1 MRTSRWPISHLPI
14 SDITPF
20 TYRDGETYLEL
31 LNRLSQY
38 ITEQLHPN
46 LRKTVEH
53 MVEEMEHILA
63 AQHNKYVEGIQDFQ
77 RIHDAFMT
85 DVNSALM
92 ALNDNAVTDLARD
105 PGSAFGSYLQRTIN
119 ALGDTIDSSQRIRS
133 HREFGIVG
141 GSIRQI
147 QDAVDGMNPGDI
159 LTLPTDMVFV
169 GDDEQLIIDKPVTI
183 RGGSFR
189 WESYLS
195 DQRAMIDVSVSGVT
209 LEDGVYR
216 GIGNTVHHR
225 DRYLIRFL
233 GTENKYISFTFRNNR
248 VSDTWYSAVIGRF
261 VRDFE
266 VSGNTIVDVR
276 YSGIG
281 INSGKR
287 GVITNNTVNNVVGH
301 TSQNYN
307 AYGISVSNN
316 ASLPLSHRSED
327 IEVSHNHVSG
337 VPHWEGLDTH
347 SGQNIRFIYNVVK
360 GCRRGIALVAH
371 MDDGSKW
378 DRNSGHSNILIH
390 GNSVDGSGAS
400 TDIFSEVRGIS
411 LGGALNRRDND
422 SVVTDNT
429 IVNYSENPIFARFER
444 PDLYRWHKMVCTG
457 NVSDL
462 PGPLPTTNVDSGWGE
477 ASRHLN
483 LESGVSDGRLRTR
496 LQVVEGRATLNI
508 KGTFSFTES
517 GAQAFTI
524 RQDIRSYYP
533 LSFDDLG
540 SEFSIGSLMSTS
552 EPYTMGRV
560 TVRGNAGFRC
570 YGRDVAGKTVFIDVV
585 I

>member
-195 DQRAMIDVSVSGVT
+195 DQRAMIEVSVSGVT

-225 DRYLIRFL
+225 DRWLIRFE
-233 GTENKYISFTFRNNR
+233 GTESRYISFTFRNNH
-248 VSDTWYSAVIGRF
+248 VSDTWYSAVYGRF
-261 VRDFE
+261 VRDFD
-266 VSGNTIVDVR
+266 VSGNTITDVR

-281 INSGKR
+281 ISSGKH
-287 GVITNNTVNNVVGH
+287 GVVKNNTVKNVVGQS
-301 TSQNYN
+301 SQNYN
-307 AYGISVSNN
+307 SYGIFVTNT
-316 ASLPLSHRSED
+316 ASLALTHRSED

-347 SGQNIRFIYNVVK
+347 SGQNIRFLYNVVK

-378 DRNSGHSNILIH
+378 DRNSGPSDILVH

-400 TDIFSEVRGIS
+400 TDIFDDLRGIS
-411 LGGALNRRDND
+411 LGGALNRNDND
-422 SVVTDNT
+422 SVVTSNT

-444 PDLYRWHKMVCTG
+444 PDLYRWNKMVCTG

-462 PGPLPTTNVDSGWGE
+462 SEPLPTTNADSGWGE
-477 ASRHLN
+477 STRHLN
-483 LESGVSDGRLRTR
+483 FEDGVSPGRLRTR
-496 LQVVEGRATLNI
+496 LQVVDGRATLNI
-508 KGTFSFTES
+508 KGTLTFTES
-517 GAQAFTI
+517 GADAFTI
-524 RQDIRSYYP
+524 RQDIRVYYP
-533 LSFDDLG
+533 TSFNDLG
-540 SEFSIGSLMSTS
+540 SEFYVGSLRTTS
-552 EPYTMGRV
+552 DPYMFGGV

-570 YGRDVAGKTVFIDVV
+570 YGGDVEGLDVFIDVV